1 MYLYL
6 TKKKQVEVNIL
17 KRIFLMSSSWM
28 FPFFSLK
35 LVSES
40 RGEYEIWN
48 EMWNDAQF
56 IADLNCCA
64 HMWEVTERYLECSL
78 LVDFSSCS
86 LKICKDLPC
95 FFIWGSSYSHGS
107 YSLIVIHVCPTAD
120 SLCMS
125 SKVAHMFR
133 GVVSLFTVYQL
144 QLNPKPSSQSVLTIT
159 SQSAHIMCFH

>member
-1 MYLYL
+1 
-6 TKKKQVEVNIL
+6 
-17 KRIFLMSSSWM
+17 MSNVWMCWM
-28 FPFFSLK
+28 FVQCSILLLYICTLCYIKDGKTKDSPKIPDRITLTDQRKWDAIDILRQTIVLVFDKKETGWGKHFEKNIPHVLIMNVSFFFSLK

-95 FFIWGSSYSHGS
+95 FLSEAH
-107 YSLIVIHVCPTAD
+107 LIV
-120 SLCMS
+120 M
-125 SKVAHMFR
+125 
-133 GVVSLFTVYQL
+133 
-144 QLNPKPSSQSVLTIT
+144 VLIVL
-159 SQSAHIMCFH
+159 